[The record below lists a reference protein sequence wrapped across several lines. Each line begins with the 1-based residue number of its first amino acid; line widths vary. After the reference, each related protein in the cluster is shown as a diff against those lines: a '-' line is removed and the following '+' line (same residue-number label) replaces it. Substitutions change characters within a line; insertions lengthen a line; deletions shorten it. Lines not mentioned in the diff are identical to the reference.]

1 MINHSNIIQIR
12 LVFPFLILME
22 TSKIELV
29 NFFENRDEMI
39 QYCINLART
48 KSIKFNILNSGN
60 YYKIQCKDQD
70 CPFQITFNLRDSK
83 KCKMALLFLMMKM
96 KYFKFNKYFFFLT

>member
-83 KCKMALLFLMMKM
+83 KCKKGYYLVLKGTNLNHKI
-96 KYFKFNKYFFFLT
+96 NCSH